1 MTHAMICA
9 VLGVT
14 SVIEAVPQSA
24 TATSNTVETTPQ
36 STEATVPST
45 ESLLGKF
52 LETVI
57 QLDHDQISDLARGKL
72 VTKQLP
78 TAEKGEIAA
87 FGIVWV
93 NGTTQALLQQARDV
107 QRFRKFSHVTEMGR
121 FSNPPQAEDLQD
133 LTLADVDFD
142 LLKECVPGKCGVKL
156 DAGTIDRIRTEVDWS
171 APDARAQATPLLKN
185 QLVGYVQAYLQG
197 GTDAMGVIV
206 DGKQPKA
213 LSKEFQALLGN
224 SPFPFEYV
232 PAFSKY
238 LLNFPKQKLPGT
250 EDSIFWTK
258 DTLGP
263 KPVTSVQHATIH
275 QAPGPGVRL
284 LLAYK
289 QIYASH
295 FYNAG
300 LEISAAMEA
309 PDVGGKPGFYLL
321 SLYRT
326 RIDPPTG
333 MLAGVVLGKVR
344 GGIEQGVAERLQ
356 RAKDLVEGGR

>member
-1 MTHAMICA
+1 MICA

-24 TATSNTVETTPQ
+24 TTTSNTVETTPQ
-36 STEATVPST
+36 STEATVPSR

-57 QLDHDQISDLARGKL
+57 KLDHDQFSDLARGKL

-78 TAEKGEIAA
+78 TPEKGEIAA

-93 NGTTQALLQQARDV
+93 NGTTQALLHQARDV
-107 QRFRKFSHVTEMGR
+107 QRFRKFGHVTEMGR
-121 FSNPPQAEDLQD
+121 FGKRPQVEDLQG
-133 LTLADVDFD
+133 LTLADIDRD
-142 LLKECVPGKCGVKL
+142 LLKDCVPGKCGVKL
-156 DAGTIDRIRTEVDWS
+156 DAATIERLRTEVDWS
-171 APDARAQATPLLKN
+171 APDAAAKAT
-185 QLVGYVQAYLQG
+185 QLVKKRLVAYVQAYLQG

-213 LSKEFQALLGN
+213 LSAEFQVLLGN
-224 SPFPFEYV
+224 SPFLYEFLPE
-232 PAFSKY
+232 FSKY
-238 LLNFPKQKLPGT
+238 LQDYPKEKLSGA
-250 EDSIFWTK
+250 EDLFFWMK

-263 KPVTSVQHATIH
+263 KPVTSVQHATFR
-275 QAPGPGVRL
+275 QSPGPGVRL
-284 LLAYK
+284 LLSYK

-300 LEISAAMEA
+300 LEISAAVEA
-309 PDVGGKPGFYLL
+309 PDAGGKPGFYLL

-326 RIDPPTG
+326 RMDPPTG